1 VKEKAMRLT
10 SLFLSA
16 IAAAL
21 VAVGSARAVPL
32 SAGAPAHPAGSLKI
46 IHTIHGCHQTW
57 APGRQGWH
65 RHGPQCELRK
75 GVTER
80 SRPRGKGKRLGA

>member
-10 SLFLSA
+10 YLFVSA
-16 IAAAL
+16 IAAVL
-21 VAVGSARAVPL
+21 VAIGSAQAVPL
-32 SAGAPAHPAGSLKI
+32 SAGARAHPVGFVAT

-65 RHGPQCELRK
+65 RHGPRCELRK
-75 GVTER
+75 GLGEQR
-80 SRPRGKGKRLGA
+80 KPRPKSQRV

>member
-1 VKEKAMRLT
+1 MRLT

-16 IAAAL
+16 IAAAS
-21 VAVGSARAVPL
+21 VATGSAQAVPL
-32 SAGAPAHPAGSLKI
+32 SAGASAHPVGSFAI

-75 GVTER
+75 GLGEQR
-80 SRPRGKGKRLGA
+80 RQRPKSQRV